1 MKKQILLVVSILLL
15 GFSIVSAQIPKTISG
30 GVLNGKAQNLP
41 APEFP
46 AAAKAVNASG
56 TVNVQVTIDEDGNV
70 TSANAVSGHPLLRSA
85 AVDAARQA
93 KFTPTQLSGQAVKVT
108 GVIIYN
114 FKSSAPPVES
124 VGAAETGSERLISG
138 GVVNGK
144 AKNLAIPAYPA
155 AAKAVGAEG
164 AVNVQVTIDENGDV
178 VSANSVSGHPLL
190 RQAATTAAFASKFNP
205 TLLNGQAVR
214 VTGIIVYNFTAGD
227 STTEET
233 NWLKIGYDLGSVQHA
248 PTLIFLNTN
257 SIGKFFQP
265 DWTTENE
272 QLQKLA
278 EIKQA
283 ENTDVFQPTVIGER
297 TINENIEKRD
307 GITVKTVV
315 KQRAIKSDHQPTGEQ
330 IAISQSLIASL
341 QSRLGNDQLKL
352 WQFNTGSSLSQALS
366 KLRYTN
372 ERQRV
377 LNALRQQIQTAPNG
391 ISPEY
396 IADLQAITELLYK
409 QNSTE
414 EDRQQVGQILRKLLR
429 NQ

>member
-15 GFSIVSAQIPKTISG
+15 GFSIVSAQTPKTISG

-108 GVIIYN
+108 GVIVYN
-114 FKSSAPPVES
+114 FHSSAPPVES

-178 VSANSVSGHPLL
+178 VSASAVSGHPLL
-190 RQAATTAAFASKFNP
+190 RSAAEQAARASKFSP
-205 TLLNGQAVR
+205 TMLEGQPVR
-214 VTGIIVYNFTAGD
+214 VTGIIIYNFVGDKPPINSEEKLKIMGLAAYLTIYNTMDESDKLTNEELSTIPQIAGELSPLNSITKETSRENKAEIISKVTTSIENKLSGDDAWQFQFGKAFAEVLLEVPRDSADNTKIINESAIKTSLLKMKSLLFTAPADLPVNVLDRFRELTKFSDVQNLNSTDNRNRLTKSVIETLNLISPD
-227 STTEET
+227 ST
-233 NWLKIGYDLGSVQHA
+233 K
-248 PTLIFLNTN
+248 
-257 SIGKFFQP
+257 
-265 DWTTENE
+265 
-272 QLQKLA
+272 
-278 EIKQA
+278 
-283 ENTDVFQPTVIGER
+283 
-297 TINENIEKRD
+297 
-307 GITVKTVV
+307 
-315 KQRAIKSDHQPTGEQ
+315 
-330 IAISQSLIASL
+330 
-341 QSRLGNDQLKL
+341 
-352 WQFNTGSSLSQALS
+352 
-366 KLRYTN
+366 
-372 ERQRV
+372 
-377 LNALRQQIQTAPNG
+377 
-391 ISPEY
+391 
-396 IADLQAITELLYK
+396 
-409 QNSTE
+409 
-414 EDRQQVGQILRKLLR
+414 
-429 NQ
+429 